1 MKASILH
8 VARKILELSDECP
21 TPLKLQKLTYYSQA
35 WSLVWEDRPLF
46 DEEFQAW
53 ANGPV
58 NPLLYSKH
66 KGTYSLDKDFLGK
79 FSGYEFNEADL
90 HTISEVLKFYGSKDP
105 FYLSELTHKELPW
118 KSARG
123 NTPPGEASTTEITK
137 TSMQEYYTGIST
149 S

>member
-1 MKASILH
+1 MKASVLH
-8 VARKILELSDECP
+8 VARKILELSDKSP

-58 NPLLYSKH
+58 SPLLYSKH
-66 KGTYSLDKDFLGK
+66 KGTYTLDKDFLASC
-79 FSGYEFNEADL
+79 SGFDFNDADL
-90 HTISEVLKFYGSKDP
+90 RTITEVLKFYGSKDP

-118 KSARG
+118 KKARG
-123 NTPPGEASTTEITK
+123 NTPAGEASSAEITK
-137 TSMQEYYTGIST
+137 ISMQEYYTGIS
-149 S
+149 SN